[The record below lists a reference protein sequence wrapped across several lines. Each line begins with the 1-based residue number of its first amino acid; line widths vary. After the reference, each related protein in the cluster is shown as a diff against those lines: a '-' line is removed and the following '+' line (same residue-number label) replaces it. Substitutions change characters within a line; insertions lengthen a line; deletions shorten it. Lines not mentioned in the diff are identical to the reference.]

1 MKQKREK
8 EKEGDYTVIQAS
20 LSIHEAGTESI
31 KEIFRSTDGGASRV
45 LPGRRSGELIIIH
58 PQSTTF
64 VSSLFFHQTWLRVQ
78 HVTPA
83 TQKCVKDLIN

>member
-45 LPGRRSGELIIIH
+45 LPGRRSGELIIINPIH
-58 PQSTTF
+58 HICFSTRVGYEF
-64 VSSLFFHQTWLRVQ
+64 SMSHQQ
-78 HVTPA
+78 NK
-83 TQKCVKDLIN
+83 KCVVKDLIK